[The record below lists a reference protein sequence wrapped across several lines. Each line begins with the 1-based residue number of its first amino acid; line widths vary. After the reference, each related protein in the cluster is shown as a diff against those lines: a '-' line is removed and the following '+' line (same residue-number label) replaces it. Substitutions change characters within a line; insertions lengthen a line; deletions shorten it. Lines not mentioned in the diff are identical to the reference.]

1 MLTKSS
7 KTLRSDFSKSAT
19 QRINH
24 TIIKFM
30 IENVFIDTSIY
41 EEGYFI
47 ASGAIKTLI
56 DAGENI
62 RIRIL
67 LPEITEKEVLAHI
80 KERSEDNK
88 VKHIQKLDSSIF
100 KHLPKIKLTIEKLK
114 EQAENAADDITK
126 KFLDN
131 VDRSNTLRI
140 PIQEDLDLVAIIDDY
155 FNKKDPFSEKKKS
168 EFPDAIVLKSLEQWC
183 RENNTTC
190 IVLSKDTDMKNYKSE
205 RLIYRDDKDYLSDLA
220 ARIQQEKTAEA
231 ERIERN
237 ARTNFSQSKDVVI
250 ELSNWVQQQLSDE
263 VLYCSTLQIEDIN
276 DYSISPNIDIEFGS
290 ECLLVGMYKG
300 YMMHRIVVVIT
311 SEISVNHPDYDTG
324 YYDGEDK
331 QWHFIDDSKNT
342 ELKSIIKASVYF
354 TTDENG
360 DFIEIDSIN
369 QNKNL
374 SRRELE
380 ESLSSEYRD

>member
-1 MLTKSS
+1 
-7 KTLRSDFSKSAT
+7 
-19 QRINH
+19 
-24 TIIKFM
+24 M

-41 EEGYFI
+41 EEGHFI

-56 DAGENI
+56 DAGENR

-67 LPEITEKEVLAHI
+67 LPDITEKEVLAHI
-80 KERSEDNK
+80 KERSEDSK

-114 EQAENAADDITK
+114 KQVENAADDITE

-131 VDRSNTLRI
+131 VDRSKTLRI
-140 PIQEDLDLVAIIDDY
+140 PIQENLDLVSIIDDY
-155 FNKKDPFSEKKKS
+155 FNMKAPFSEKKKS

-183 RENNTTC
+183 SENNTTC

-205 RLIYRDDKDYLSDLA
+205 RLIYRDDKDYLFGLA
-220 ARIQQEKTAEA
+220 ARIHQEKTAEEREKA

-237 ARTNFSQSKDVVI
+237 ARTNFSQSKDIVI

-276 DYSISPNIDIEFGS
+276 DYSISPNIDIEFGR

-300 YMMHRIVVVIT
+300 YLVHRIGVVIT
-311 SEISVNHPDYDTG
+311 SEICVNHPDYDTG

-331 QWHFIDDSKNT
+331 QWYFIDDSKNT
-342 ELKSIIKASVYF
+342 DLKSIIKTSVDF

-380 ESLSSEYRD
+380 ESFSSEYRD

>member
-1 MLTKSS
+1 
-7 KTLRSDFSKSAT
+7 
-19 QRINH
+19 
-24 TIIKFM
+24 M

-56 DAGENI
+56 DAGENR

-80 KERSEDNK
+80 KERSEDSK

-126 KFLDN
+126 KFLNN

-140 PIQEDLDLVAIIDDY
+140 PIQEDLDLVSIIDNY
-155 FNKKDPFSEKKKS
+155 FNKKAPFSEKKKS

-183 RENNTTC
+183 SENNTTC

-205 RLIYRDDKDYLSDLA
+205 RLIYREGKDYLSGLA
-220 ARIQQEKTAEA
+220 ARIQQEKTTEKREEA

-237 ARTNFSQSKDVVI
+237 ARTNFSQSNDIVI

-300 YMMHRIVVVIT
+300 YLVHRIGVVIT

-331 QWHFIDDSKNT
+331 QWYFIDDSKNT
-342 ELKSIIKASVYF
+342 ELKSIIKTSVDF

>member
-1 MLTKSS
+1 M
-7 KTLRSDFSKSAT
+7 
-19 QRINH
+19 
-24 TIIKFM
+24 
-30 IENVFIDTSIY
+30 
-41 EEGYFI
+41 
-47 ASGAIKTLI
+47 
-56 DAGENI
+56 
-62 RIRIL
+62 
-67 LPEITEKEVLAHI
+67 
-80 KERSEDNK
+80 
-88 VKHIQKLDSSIF
+88 
-100 KHLPKIKLTIEKLK
+100 
-114 EQAENAADDITK
+114 
-126 KFLDN
+126 DN

-140 PIQEDLDLVAIIDDY
+140 PIQDDLDLVSIIDDY
-155 FNKKDPFSEKKKS
+155 FNKKAPFSEKKKS

-183 RENNTTC
+183 SENNTTC
-190 IVLSKDTDMKNYKSE
+190 IVLSKDTDMKKFKSE
-205 RLIYRDDKDYLSDLA
+205 RLIYRDDKDYLSGLA
-220 ARIQQEKTAEA
+220 ARIQQEKTAEEREEA

-237 ARTNFSQSKDVVI
+237 ARTNFSQSKDIVI

-300 YMMHRIVVVIT
+300 YLVHRIEVVIT

-331 QWHFIDDSKNT
+331 QWYFIDDAKNT
-342 ELKSIIKASVYF
+342 DLKSIIKTSVDF

-380 ESLSSEYRD
+380 ESLSSEY

>member
-1 MLTKSS
+1 
-7 KTLRSDFSKSAT
+7 
-19 QRINH
+19 
-24 TIIKFM
+24 M

-342 ELKSIIKASVYF
+342 ELKSIIKTSVDF

-380 ESLSSEYRD
+380 EAFSSEY